1 MSDRLE
7 FLVVTIISGI
17 QAYETTGSDAMLT
30 DVYKG
35 INMLVEM
42 KPMVQK
48 VEKYQQMHAKAVDD
62 IQPYLSK
69 LPNEK
74 KAQFR
79 VDELLEVG
87 K

>member
-1 MSDRLE
+1 MSDRFE

-48 VEKYQQMHAKAVDD
+48 VEKYQQMHKKAVED

-69 LPNEK
+69 LPE
-74 KAQFR
+74 
-79 VDELLEVG
+79 G
-87 K
+87 KIDYIASL